1 MGFVKDIVG
10 GLTGSTASKAS
21 NKAGQLQ
28 ADASKQ
34 AGQIAQQQ
42 YEQSRNDLMPWMNA
56 GKNAIG
62 GFESFVNGTGNNAAA
77 YSDML
82 KNGVQGLNL
91 GGNVGGTGAGSF
103 GNIGTSKFND
113 AMMPTIQKN
122 YDAGKYTGDLSQEDF
137 QVDPSYEFRK
147 QQGMD
152 GIQGSAAAS
161 GSLLSGAALK
171 SLNSHNSNL
180 ASQEYGNAWAR
191 DQAVKQQQFGVDTGL
206 RGQNY
211 DMYAGDA
218 TRALQA
224 NMTNAQLNSQTS
236 MHNSSLAQNAQIQN
250 QNYGL
255 NALGLLSG
263 IGDNEYARKYNGL
276 SGLVGMG
283 QNAAAGMGDLGALNT
298 DYQGNALIGGAN
310 ARANGLTT
318 GAAAQSGAL
327 QNLLGLGV
335 KAFGIGKG
343 VPPAASAAP
352 KALY

>member
-1 MGFVKDIVG
+1 MGFVKDVFN
-10 GLTGSTASKAS
+10 GLTGKTASKAA
-21 NKAGQLQ
+21 NQAGQLQ
-28 ADASKQ
+28 SDASKQ

-91 GGNVGGTGAGSF
+91 GGNVGGGGISTG
-103 GNIGTSKFND
+103 KFND
-113 AMMPTIQKN
+113 AMMPTIQQN
-122 YDAGKYTGDLSQEDF
+122 YDAGKYTGGLSQEDF

-211 DMYAGDA
+211 DMYQGDA
-218 TRALQA
+218 NRQLQA
-224 NMTNAQLNSQTS
+224 SMSNAQLNQD
-236 MHNSSLAQNAQIQN
+236 AQIQN

-283 QNAAAGMGDLGALNT
+283 QNAAGGLGSLGSLNT
-298 DYQGNALIGGAN
+298 DYQGNALTNAANAQANGLIGGAN
-310 ARANGLTT
+310 AKTQGIN
-318 GAAAQSGAL
+318 
-327 QNLLGLGV
+327 NLLGLGA
-335 KAFGIGKG
+335 KAFG
-343 VPPAASAAP
+343 AM
-352 KALY
+352 